1 MGKKGFWK
9 PDISNL
15 LTDDYIQQMWQTQG
29 KQSRGDMRDTGFS
42 FSNADLLK
50 MQFDINQRDEERAYN
65 EEMYEK
71 YQTIPAQVAQMQE
84 AGLNPALMY
93 GDGAS
98 SPSAMSPSPEVDS
111 SSASGSGQSY
121 SIMQRIGQVF
131 QMLTGGLQ
139 VASQINQQSANAE
152 LMRSEARLNKIDE
165 KTRGD
170 INDLT
175 LEQMRSNIKNTD
187 IDSVLKQTL
196 QEVNKTHAKVNV
208 SEAELNSLKS
218 DWQRF
223 SNRIASVDADV
234 AETTK
239 DTIIA
244 YKRAELSYIQSQ
256 EAFTK
261 AKTEEAKTQSALN
274 VANAALSHA
283 NELLAMT
290 KNLAENEMVDSGYYL
305 TMATKQAEEVKKI
318 QQDIKTASGL
328 NDVYAAL
335 SRLRGLE
342 ADNYKLEMW
351 AGIITN
357 GIGAASNVVSST
369 ASGVGAI
376 GNLVKMAVK

>member
-1 MGKKGFWK
+1 MSRIHK
-9 PDISNL
+9 PDITDNL
-15 LTDDYIQQMWQTQG
+15 YDDYLSQLYASQG
-29 KQSRGDMRDTGFS
+29 GNSTSGQREAGFA
-42 FSNADLLK
+42 FSNVDLMK
-50 MQFDINQRDEERAYN
+50 MQYDINQRDEERAYN

-98 SPSAMSPSPEVDS
+98 APSAMSPSPEVDS
-111 SSASGSGQSY
+111 SSASGSGRDY
-121 SIMQRIGQVF
+121 SKMARVSQIF
-131 QMLTGGLQ
+131 QMLTGGMQ
-139 VASQINQQSANAE
+139 IASQINQQTANAQ
-152 LMRSEARLNKIDE
+152 LMRSQARLNLIDA

-208 SEAELNSLKS
+208 SEAELNNLKS

-223 SNRIASVDADV
+223 SNRIAAVDADV

-244 YKRAELSYIQSQ
+244 YKRAELSYVQAQ
-256 EAFTK
+256 VAFTK
-261 AKTEEAKTQSALN
+261 AKTDESKTQSALN
-274 VANAALSHA
+274 VANAALAHA

-305 TMATKQAEEVKKI
+305 MAATKQAEEVKKI
-318 QQDIKTASGL
+318 QQDIKTAGSLKG
-328 NDVYAAL
+328 VYDSL
-335 SRLRGLE
+335 ERLRSLE

-369 ASGVGAI
+369 ASGVNAI
-376 GNLVKMAVK
+376 GGLVKMLPK

>member
-29 KQSRGDMRDTGFS
+29 KQSRGDMREAGFS
-42 FSNADLLK
+42 FSNVDMLK
-50 MQFDINQRDEERAYN
+50 MQYDINQRDEERAYN
-65 EEMYEK
+65 EEMYDK
-71 YQTIPAQVAQMQE
+71 YQTLPAQVAQMQE

-111 SSASGSGQSY
+111 SGISSSGQSY

-152 LMRSEARLNKIDE
+152 LLRSEARLNKIDE

-175 LEQMRSNIKNTD
+175 VRQMRSNIKNTD

-196 QEVNKTHAKVNV
+196 QEVNRTHTRVNV
-208 SEAELNSLKS
+208 TEAELNSLKS

-244 YKRAELSYIQSQ
+244 YKRAELSYIQAQ
-256 EAFTK
+256 ESLAK
-261 AKTEEAKTQSALN
+261 AQTDEAKTQSALN
-274 VANAALSHA
+274 VANAALAHA
-283 NELLAMT
+283 NELLTMT

-305 TMATKQAEEVKKI
+305 MAATKQAEEVKKI
-318 QQDIKTASGL
+318 QQDIKTASSLKG
-328 NDVYAAL
+328 VYDSL
-335 SRLRGLE
+335 ERLRGLE